1 MINDPSQTTNV
12 SEDFPEVVKSM
23 RKAYEEFW
31 EETRPLMVN
40 EDVPM
45 STTRPY
51 HILYSKQL
59 SERGIPDWIEPKL

>member
-1 MINDPSQTTNV
+1 
-12 SEDFPEVVKSM
+12 M